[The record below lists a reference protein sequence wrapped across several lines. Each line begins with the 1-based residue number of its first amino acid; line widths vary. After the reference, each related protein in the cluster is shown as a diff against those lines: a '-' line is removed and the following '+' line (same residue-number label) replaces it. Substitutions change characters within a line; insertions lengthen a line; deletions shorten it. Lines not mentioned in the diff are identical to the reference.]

1 MKKILFYLDG
11 WFLHFGI
18 ANKLQNEFE
27 LFGIVDVAPKTEK
40 FYVHCAGGYRSM
52 IASSILKSR
61 GFHNLV
67 DIKGGYKAIEKTSVS
82 RSEYICPSLI

>member
-1 MKKILFYLDG
+1 LSEY
-11 WFLHFGI
+11 
-18 ANKLQNEFE
+18 
-27 LFGIVDVAPKTEK
+27 PKTEK

>member
-1 MKKILFYLDG
+1 
-11 WFLHFGI
+11 
-18 ANKLQNEFE
+18 
-27 LFGIVDVAPKTEK
+27 
-40 FYVHCAGGYRSM
+40 M

-61 GFHNLV
+61 GFHNLI